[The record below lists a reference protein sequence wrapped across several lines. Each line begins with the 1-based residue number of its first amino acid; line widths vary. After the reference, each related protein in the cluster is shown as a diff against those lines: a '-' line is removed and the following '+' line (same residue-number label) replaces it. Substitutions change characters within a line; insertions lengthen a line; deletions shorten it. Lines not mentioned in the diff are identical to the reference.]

1 MEGMHRMD
9 GIMDGGVGGSLGE
22 IWWDMVGYG
31 GIWWD
36 MVGWEDIPGM

>member
-22 IWWDMVGYG
+22 IWWDMA
-31 GIWWD
+31 
-36 MVGWEDIPGM
+36 GWEDIPGM